1 MLGEIVRL
9 QIQPQLF
16 SERFCLREN
25 EKRFK
30 GKVIP
35 HILDNIGI
43 MGAKKT
49 FRGHLGEIWSQKLI
63 KKVKKMLHKCFQQL

>member
-1 MLGEIVRL
+1 MRP
-9 QIQPQLF
+9 QIRPQLF

-25 EKRFK
+25 EKKLK
-30 GKVIP
+30 GKVMP

-49 FRGHLGEIWSQKLI
+49 FQGHLGEIWSQKLI
-63 KKVKKMLHKCFQQL
+63 KKVKKMLRKCFQQL